1 MASEPDGDVKR
12 HGERTLRKNESG
24 SVTVTIP
31 AEAVE
36 HSDLT
41 PGTDATIVSQE
52 DGPVFIVDMTLAK
65 AARERLGE

>member
-1 MASEPDGDVKR
+1 MATDPDADVER
-12 HGERTLRKNESG
+12 HAERKLRENESG

-36 HSDLT
+36 RSNLT

-52 DGPVFIVDMTLAK
+52 DGAVFIVDMTLAK